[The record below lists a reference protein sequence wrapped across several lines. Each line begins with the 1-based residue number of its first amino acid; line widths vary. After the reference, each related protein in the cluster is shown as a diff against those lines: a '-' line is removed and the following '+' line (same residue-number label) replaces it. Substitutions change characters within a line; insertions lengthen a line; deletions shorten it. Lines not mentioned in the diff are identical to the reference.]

1 VDKLNRWLTLLA
13 NTGVLVGIIFLAIE
27 IRQNTDNLE
36 MNRQI
41 ALAEAYST
49 RNNTVQSAQIE
60 AAMSEDFADI
70 YVKWQQSGS
79 KSLSDAE
86 RFRVESWE
94 VARMFR
100 AESQYIMWEQ
110 GLLPHEFIETLRD
123 ITLRNVQGWRDL
135 GITWIPIGGYRD
147 EVNRA
152 LAEID
157 RRKPVEAEG
166 T

>member
-1 VDKLNRWLTLLA
+1 M
-13 NTGVLVGIIFLAIE
+13 GIIFLAIE

-70 YVKWQQSGS
+70 YVKWQQGGS

-100 AESQYIMWEQ
+100 AESQYIMWQQ
-110 GLLPHEFIETLRD
+110 GLLPDEFIETLRD

-135 GITWIPIGGYRD
+135 DITWIPIGGYRD

-157 RRKPVEAEG
+157 RREPVEAEG

>member
-1 VDKLNRWLTLLA
+1 
-13 NTGVLVGIIFLAIE
+13 
-27 IRQNTDNLE
+27 

-70 YVKWQQSGS
+70 YVKWQQGGS

-100 AESQYIMWEQ
+100 AESQYIMWQQ
-110 GLLPHEFIETLRD
+110 GLLPDEFIETLRD

-135 GITWIPIGGYRD
+135 DITWIPIGGYRD

-157 RRKPVEAEG
+157 RREPVEAEG